1 MKEGSSVTWM
11 AEKVGQVTV
20 HVPRGFALKSRENT
34 RGTDVYV
41 ELAPTPPAGTADE
54 AATDHLLNALYML
67 ELELEMQ
74 NDPTPPRC
82 VGTISAAA
90 QRIRTALAKIPEGL

>member
-1 MKEGSSVTWM
+1 VKGGSSVTL
-11 AEKVGQVTV
+11 KGRVTV
-20 HVPRGFALKSRENT
+20 HVPRGFVLQNRESPA
-34 RGTDVYV
+34 GTDVYV

-54 AATDHLLNALYML
+54 TARDHLLNAVYML

-74 NDPTPPRC
+74 QDETPPRC
-82 VGTISAAA
+82 AGTLSAAA